1 MHDEAARSYNPA
13 VTIALYPGTFD
24 PVTRG
29 HVDIVRR
36 AAALFD
42 GLVVA
47 VGARI
52 GKDTLLDTE
61 ERVALLRDV
70 LAEVG
75 NVSVESF
82 DGLVVDFAK
91 SVGATV
97 LVRGIRNPA
106 DYQYENQMAITN
118 GRLSPGL
125 ETVMLMADPG
135 HAFLSSTLIKEVLNA
150 GGDVSAFVPE
160 QVAVALRAKSG

>member
-1 MHDEAARSYNPA
+1 MNSAPDSSYNLPVTTA
-13 VTIALYPGTFD
+13 VYAGTFD
-24 PVTRG
+24 PVTNG
-29 HVDIVRR
+29 HIDIATR

-42 GLVVA
+42 RVVLA

-52 GKDTLLDTE
+52 GKQTLFDVD
-61 ERVALLRDV
+61 ERVALLRET
-70 LAEVG
+70 LAG
-75 NVSVESF
+75 LDNVTVEPF
-82 DGLVVDFAK
+82 TGLIVDFAREQD
-91 SVGATV
+91 ATV

-125 ETVMLMADPG
+125 ETVMLVADPE

-150 GGDVSAFVPE
+150 GGDVSPFVPE